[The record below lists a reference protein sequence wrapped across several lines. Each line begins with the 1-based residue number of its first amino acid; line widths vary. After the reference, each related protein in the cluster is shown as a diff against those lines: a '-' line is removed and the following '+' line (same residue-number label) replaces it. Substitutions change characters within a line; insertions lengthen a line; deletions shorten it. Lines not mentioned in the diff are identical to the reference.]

1 MKEELKQMYVA
12 LGRAVESG
20 NPLNIGI
27 AVGQLLPKLDYLI
40 NNYDNITST
49 STPVGYYQVAT
60 KTGGRKTSNDN

>member
-40 NNYDNITST
+40 NNYDNLIGT
-49 STPVGYYQVAT
+49 STPAGYYQVAT

>member
-40 NNYDNITST
+40 NNYDNIN
-49 STPVGYYQVAT
+49 STPSTGGYYQVAT
-60 KTGGRKTSNDN
+60 KTGGRKTGSDN